1 MSLTDLFSSTAQMN
15 GNATAVLESI
25 GGVKRALSYREAD
38 AIVDG
43 IARQLT
49 DIGLD
54 AGQPVI
60 ISMHGC
66 LEAPLTILGAL
77 RGGFIPCLL
86 PISASVQ
93 QAATLMRLVKAKAVV
108 TVGAVERLRPADMLR
123 NAAVEFWRAAFHPRL
138 RIQPSGRHDWTRQR
152 ASPLIRR
159 G

>member
-1 MSLTDLFSSTAQMN
+1 M
-15 GNATAVLESI
+15 I

-77 RGGFIPCLL
+77 RGGFIPSCCRYRRQFSRL
-86 PISASVQ
+86 P
-93 QAATLMRLVKAKAVV
+93 
-108 TVGAVERLRPADMLR
+108 P
-123 NAAVEFWRAAFHPRL
+123 
-138 RIQPSGRHDWTRQR
+138 
-152 ASPLIRR
+152 
-159 G
+159 